1 MATVKSWFPPR
12 MSNCRMVGLRAWHCF
27 FCLLLLL
34 LLPIGA
40 KADSLQRFA
49 QFLGAT
55 HSGRAN
61 FEQKIVDRQ
70 AKVVQESRGTF
81 AFQRPGR
88 FRWSYTKPYA
98 QLIVGD
104 GAKVWVYDEDL
115 QQVTVRRADRALGST
130 PAALLSGNNEVIRAF
145 KLDDRGMK
153 DGLEWMDAK
162 PRDLDSTFERISL
175 GFGFSGL
182 EILELRDTFGQ
193 ITTVRFTSFEI
204 NPRLDAGVFRFV
216 PPKGVDIVGDGK

>member
-1 MATVKSWFPPR
+1 MCPMRNLLRNGFLFLALLIA
-12 MSNCRMVGLRAWHCF
+12 GLDAN
-27 FCLLLLL
+27 
-34 LLPIGA
+34 
-40 KADSLQRFA
+40 ADSLQRFA

-55 HSGRAN
+55 QSGRAN

-88 FRWSYTKPYA
+88 FRWSYTKPYS

-104 GAKVWVYDEDL
+104 GVRVWVYDEDL

-130 PAALLSGNNEVIRAF
+130 PAALLSGNNEVIKAF
-145 KLDDRGMK
+145 KLDDRGLK
-153 DGLEWMDAK
+153 DGLEWLDAR
-162 PRDLDSTFERISL
+162 PRDSESTFERISL

-193 ITTVRFTSFEI
+193 VTTVRFTSFEI
-204 NPRLDAGVFRFV
+204 NPRLDVGTFRFI
-216 PPKGVDIVGDGK
+216 PPKGVDVVGDGK

>member
-1 MATVKSWFPPR
+1 
-12 MSNCRMVGLRAWHCF
+12 MSKGREFRAVAWSGVVCILCF
-27 FCLLLLL
+27 FLF
-34 LLPIGA
+34 PFPA

-55 HSGRAN
+55 QSGRAS

-70 AKVVQESRGTF
+70 AKVVQESRGSF

-88 FRWSYTKPYA
+88 FRWSYSKPYS

-104 GAKVWVYDEDL
+104 GARVWVYDEDL
-115 QQVTVRRADRALGST
+115 QQVTVRRMDRALGST

-145 KLDDRGMK
+145 KLDDRGMR
-153 DGLEWMDAK
+153 DGLEWLDAK
-162 PRDLDSTFERISL
+162 PRDPDSTFERISL

-182 EILELRDTFGQ
+182 EVLELRDTFGQ
-193 ITTVRFTSFEI
+193 ITTVRFTGFEI
-204 NPRLDAGVFRFV
+204 NPRLDVGVFKFV
-216 PPKGVDIVGDGK
+216 PPKGVDIVGEGK